1 MRATENTPLKII
13 NLKYEPLQ
21 TDLEETRNDRGSRGH
36 LLMRSK
42 ESTTSCSTAV
52 FRAAS
57 IITIIIF
64 AAVLLLSYVSIYP
77 HIAPFPIMESA
88 VQPFSIVDPESLGFI
103 AINRPNASMP
113 GRIFDQLSE
122 KHIPLPTNSW
132 CENFFLGDSNGGP
145 TNRVYVLPY
154 VIDTDNND
162 DTTQGLNIHPGHVQ
176 ANDHSMMVNNDIS
189 VICRTYINDSVLFCC
204 YYFNYFSI
212 FYNLQ

>member
-1 MRATENTPLKII
+1 MSRATESTPLKII

-21 TDLEETRNDRGSRGH
+21 TEVDDTRNGRGTRGH
-36 LLMRSK
+36 LPVRSN

-64 AAVLLLSYVSIYP
+64 ADVLLLFYVSIYP
-77 HIAPFPIMESA
+77 HIAPSPIMESA
-88 VQPFSIVDPESLGFI
+88 VQPFSIVDPESLGFL

-132 CENFFLGDSNGGP
+132 CENFFLGDSNDGVE
-145 TNRVYVLPY
+145 NRVYVLPY
-154 VIDTDNND
+154 VIDTDSRD
-162 DTTQGLNIHPGHVQ
+162 GTTRGLNVHPGHVQ
-176 ANDHSMMVNNDIS
+176 ANDHSMMVNNDVP
-189 VICRTYINDSVLFCC
+189 VIL
-204 YYFNYFSI
+204 
-212 FYNLQ
+212 